1 MLKSIIDGG
10 MLSVQNLDL
19 LLCVS
24 DISKQ
29 LLGPSGCLRKAVPNL
44 LLLLFMQLSLDVG
57 LILDQERLVGVWSVG
72 EQTTVRTCL

>member
-29 LLGPSGCLRKAVPNL
+29 LLGPSVMVMAHKE
-44 LLLLFMQLSLDVG
+44 LLFKES
-57 LILDQERLVGVWSVG
+57 
-72 EQTTVRTCL
+72 CA